1 MRRLALLAVLLGMC
15 GCNSRGP
22 QPAGDQ
28 AADEMPTGS
37 VTQAQPASAKPSAGA
52 SYLGPHDHSYVSLTS
67 NVKSELA
74 RAETQ
79 IHNGQLSMAV
89 QTLSLLIG
97 ANPKNSLAFVLRGQ
111 ANAERRNDAD
121 ALADFSTAVE
131 LEPENPERLSARGF
145 FRLSRGNT
153 VDALADFNRAIE
165 LDPKNARA
173 HNNRGMARLTSGQV
187 KLAIEDFD
195 TCLKFDPNF
204 VAAYNNRS
212 FAYAKSDRRQEA
224 LEDLGKA
231 VELDPK
237 AAGTYDNRGALLLEA
252 QEYQKAVADF
262 TRAIQLDNSNAN
274 YYAHRR
280 IVLTQ
285 LKRFP
290 EAQADSIKIEHLM
303 QLSSL
308 NQAVFRDPR
317 SPQPYIDRGNYFLRE
332 NQLDNALANFDRAL
346 ELNSKSSEALTQRS
360 RTWLRHG
367 DPQKAVD
374 DATAALAIEAREETY
389 GVRGDAYRKL
399 QEFDKAVADY
409 DAAQRIDEDV
419 EETWNLYAQFLK
431 QAGRAKEANEA
442 LRRAADLKAL
452 NAPIRVA
459 AAPGKPR
466 G

>member
-1 MRRLALLAVLLGMC
+1 MRRLALFAALIGMC

-22 QPAGDQ
+22 QPSGDQ
-28 AADEMPTGS
+28 ATDEMPTGS
-37 VTQAQPASAKPSAGA
+37 VTQAQPASAKPRAAA
-52 SYLGPHDHSYVSLTS
+52 SYLGPHDHSYASLTS
-67 NVKSELA
+67 SVKSELE

-79 IHNGQLSMAV
+79 IHDGQFNMAV

-97 ANPKNSLAFVLRGQ
+97 ENPKNSLAFVLRGQ
-111 ANAERRNDAD
+111 ANAERHNDAD

-145 FRLSRGNT
+145 FCLSRGST

-173 HNNRGMARLTSGQV
+173 HNNRGMARLTSGKV
-187 KLAIEDFD
+187 KPAIEDFD
-195 TCLKFDPNF
+195 TCLKLDPNF

-224 LEDLGKA
+224 LEDLDKA
-231 VELDPK
+231 VKLDPK
-237 AAGTYDNRGALLLEA
+237 AAGSYDNRGALLLDA
-252 QEYQKAVADF
+252 QEYQKALADF
-262 TRAIQLDNSNAN
+262 TQAIQLDASNAN

-280 IVLTQ
+280 AALMQ

-290 EAQADSIKIEHLM
+290 EAQADAIKIEHLM

-317 SPQPYIDRGNYFLRE
+317 SPQSYIDRGNYFLRE
-332 NQLDNALANFDRAL
+332 NQLDNALANFNRAL

-360 RTWLRHG
+360 RAWLRHG

-374 DATAALAIEAREETY
+374 DATAALAIERREETY
-389 GVRGDAYRKL
+389 GVRGDAHRKL
-399 QEFDKAVADY
+399 QEYDKAVTDY

-419 EETWNLYAQFLK
+419 AETWNLYAQSLRES
-431 QAGRAKEANEA
+431 GRAKEADEA
-442 LRRAADLKAL
+442 QRRATDLKAL
-452 NAPIRVA
+452 NAPTHVA
-459 AAPGKPR
+459 AAPSKPR